1 MTSMT
6 YQNRLTRIEKV
17 LDYIHENLDESIH
30 VTNLAEKSCWSRWQF
45 QRVFGQTTGLTVAQ
59 YIREL
64 RLSKAAEL
72 LLSSKTRHVD
82 IAIQCGFDS
91 EISFSR
97 AFKQMFAC
105 TPRDYRQRGKRHGLR
120 TPLQYRRPNKTRTE
134 TLQSFTQIRIESHDA
149 FQVQGKCDWIRGL
162 MSSTPDFS
170 ERVPQLW
177 SQVILEA
184 SKIAKGS
191 RPIGIIDTQN
201 HPKNPDQM
209 LYWAGYL
216 EPIKSSSSITFNAA
230 NPFNIMQLETVK
242 VPLQEYAVIPVHGKA
257 SAIEKALEWFIYQWL
272 PGSNY
277 YGVQG
282 YELEVYEPDYDP
294 NNPQSYMEYWLPI
307 KPR

>member
-1 MTSMT
+1 MA

-45 QRVFGQTTGLTVAQ
+45 QRVFGQATGLTVAQ

-72 LLSSKTRHVD
+72 LLCSTIRHVD
-82 IAIQCGFDS
+82 IAMQCGFDS

-97 AFKQMFAC
+97 AFKQMFNC
-105 TPRDYRQRGKRHGLR
+105 TPRNYRQRGKRYGLR
-120 TPLQYRRPNKTRTE
+120 TPLQYRSLHKTHTDTE
-134 TLQSFTQIRIESHDA
+134 KTFTQIRIESRDD
-149 FQVQGKCDWIRGL
+149 FQIQGRYDWIRGPF
-162 MSSTPDFS
+162 SSAPDFS

-177 SQVILEA
+177 FKVMAEIETV
-184 SKIAKGS
+184 KKGA
-191 RPIGIIDTQN
+191 RPIGIIDTQD
-201 HPKNPDQM
+201 HLQHPDQM

-216 EPIKSSSSITFNAA
+216 EPIKASSPTTFNGAK
-230 NPFNIMQLETVK
+230 PFNTTLDTVK

-257 SAIEKALEWFIYQWL
+257 TAVEKAFEWFIHHWL
-272 PGSNY
+272 PESNY

-294 NNPQSYMEYWLPI
+294 NSPQSYMEYWLPI

>member
-1 MTSMT
+1 MTN
-6 YQNRLTRIEKV
+6 QDRLTRIEKV
-17 LDYIHENLDESIH
+17 LDYIHEHLDEPIH
-30 VTNLAEKSCWSRWQF
+30 VTSLAEKSCWSRWQF

-72 LLSSKTRHVD
+72 LLSSKTRHMD

-97 AFKQMFAC
+97 AFKHMFNC
-105 TPRDYRQRGKRHGLR
+105 TPRDYRQRGKRYGLR
-120 TPLQYRRPNKTRTE
+120 TPLQYRRPNKTQTE
-134 TLQSFTQIRIESHDA
+134 TLKSFTQIRIESRDG

-162 MSSTPDFS
+162 LSSTPDFS

-177 SQVILEA
+177 SQVISEI
-184 SKIAKGS
+184 STIAKGS
-191 RPIGIIDTQN
+191 RPIGIIDTQDHAK
-201 HPKNPDQM
+201 HPNQM

-216 EPIKSSSSITFNAA
+216 EPIKPSPSITFNGA
-230 NPFNIMQLETVK
+230 NPFNTRQLDTVT
-242 VPLQEYAVIPVHGKA
+242 VPLQEYAVIPVYGKS
-257 SAIEKALEWFIYQWL
+257 SAVEKALEWFIYQWL
-272 PGSNY
+272 PESNY

-294 NNPQSYMEYWLPI
+294 NSPQSYMEYWLPI